1 MKKQKQGTRS
11 HHQAINID
19 ELVDEMSEAALRT
32 LHDRIVNRLNMLQ
45 RQRTMQSMAD
55 FRPGD
60 VVRFQTDER
69 EITGV
74 LIRLNKK
81 SVTVHTENGNRW
93 NVAPQLLTL
102 VKRPLTLETLDSILE
117 QTSNRGLH

>member
-1 MKKQKQGTRS
+1 MKRQKQGAES
-11 HHQAINID
+11 HHQVINVD
-19 ELVDEMSEAALRT
+19 ELVDEMPEVALKT
-32 LHDRIVNRLNMLQ
+32 LHDRIVKRLNILQ

-60 VVRFQTDER
+60 IVRFQTDER

-81 SVTVHTENGNRW
+81 SVSVHTENGNRW

-102 VKRPLTLETLDSILE
+102 VKRSLAIESPREHTGTN
-117 QTSNRGLH
+117 QQ

>member
-1 MKKQKQGTRS
+1 MKRQKQGAES
-11 HHQAINID
+11 HHQVINVD
-19 ELVDEMSEAALRT
+19 ELVDEMPEVALKT
-32 LHDRIVNRLNMLQ
+32 LHDRIVKRLNILQ

-60 VVRFQTDER
+60 IVRFQTDER

-81 SVTVHTENGNRW
+81 SVSVHTENGNRW

-102 VKRPLTLETLDSILE
+102 VKRSLAIESLESILE
-117 QTSNRGLH
+117 QTSNKSLH